1 MYVDIRLMNL
11 FRLKTSQDAR
21 AQAPGCGMPTAAKGV
36 GRGTFRFPRGV
47 YATNGVK
54 WLSGLKP
61 ESAQIL
67 QEQLSSGVCMNNN
80 AARLPPSKVRSVGF
94 DLFLGWGHPPECPGC
109 KAPTLSPLAAA
120 SVSGPEVHLQF
131 QCQTCKAIHTPA
143 VNAEHFTRLVF
154 ALLEAA

>member
-1 MYVDIRLMNL
+1 MSNGGRCIPVSRVRN
-11 FRLKTSQDAR
+11 
-21 AQAPGCGMPTAAKGV
+21 V
-36 GRGTFRFPRGV
+36 G
-47 YATNGVK
+47 
-54 WLSGLKP
+54 L
-61 ESAQIL
+61 
-67 QEQLSSGVCMNNN
+67 
-80 AARLPPSKVRSVGF
+80 
-94 DLFLGWGHPPECPGC
+94 DLFLGWGHPPECPDC